1 MIQLAQNERIL
12 ALFRKH
18 WFVIFFEFLG
28 LGLLA
33 VGPLVLYIL
42 GRIFFFNI
50 LGSGAEIIFAFF
62 YVLFLIL
69 LWVIGFNLW
78 LDYYLDKLIVTNQ
91 RVIEIEQ
98 RGLFSREISSLNLEN
113 IQDVTIET
121 HGIIQTFFK
130 LGDIHIQ
137 TSGAQKKVSMPYLA
151 HSEYAKHMIMDLHT
165 QTLNRIKSVRIEQ
178 N

>member
-1 MIQLAQNERIL
+1 
-12 ALFRKH
+12 
-18 WFVIFFEFLG
+18 
-28 LGLLA
+28 
-33 VGPLVLYIL
+33 
-42 GRIFFFNI
+42 
-50 LGSGAEIIFAFF
+50 
-62 YVLFLIL
+62 
-69 LWVIGFNLW
+69 
-78 LDYYLDKLIVTNQ
+78 
-91 RVIEIEQ
+91 
-98 RGLFSREISSLNLEN
+98 
-113 IQDVTIET
+113 VTIDT